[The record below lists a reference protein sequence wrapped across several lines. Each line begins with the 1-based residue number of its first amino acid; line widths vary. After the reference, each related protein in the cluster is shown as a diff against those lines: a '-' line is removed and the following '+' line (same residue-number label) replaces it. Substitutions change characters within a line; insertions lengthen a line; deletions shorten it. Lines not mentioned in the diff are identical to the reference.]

1 MGSKSSAPAPKIA
14 PPAANVIGPDGLNI
28 QPANLG
34 EPVLAQQTA
43 QQNYNG
49 YHRQP
54 GQWDYNQTNQGYDRY
69 NGYNRHMNNPFP
81 DGWQTRNQFGR
92 GLHNYLQKRNRQ
104 PAPAL
109 APPASQI
116 EPPNPSPYG

>member
-1 MGSKSSAPAPKIA
+1 MGSRSSAPAPAPKTA

-43 QQNYNG
+43 QQDYNG
-49 YHRQP
+49 WHRQP
-54 GQWDYNQTNQGYDRY
+54 GQWDYNQTNQGYNRY
-69 NGYNRHMNNPFP
+69 NGYNGYSRHMLNPL
-81 DGWQTRNQFGR
+81 R
-92 GLHNYLQKRNRQ
+92 GLQKRNSQ